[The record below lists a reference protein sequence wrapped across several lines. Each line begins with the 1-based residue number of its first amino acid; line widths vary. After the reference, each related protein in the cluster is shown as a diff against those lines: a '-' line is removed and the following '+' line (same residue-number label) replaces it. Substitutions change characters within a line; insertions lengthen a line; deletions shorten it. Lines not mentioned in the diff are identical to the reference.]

1 MHLKAKFQR
10 FMNRRAG
17 VCPLSCMLD
26 FEFRRNDLTN
36 GNSVDLGAAAPGL
49 PMQLKGYGVDHLHVR
64 DINRDKK
71 VLKW

>member
-1 MHLKAKFQR
+1 
-10 FMNRRAG
+10 
-17 VCPLSCMLD
+17 MLD